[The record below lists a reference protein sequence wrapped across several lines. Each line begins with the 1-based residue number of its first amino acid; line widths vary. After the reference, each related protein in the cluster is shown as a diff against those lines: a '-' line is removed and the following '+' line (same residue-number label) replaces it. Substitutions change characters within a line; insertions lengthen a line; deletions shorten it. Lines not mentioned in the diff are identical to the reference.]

1 MYKLV
6 VNNGE
11 GSDSVDIEVTVV
23 SSPSQPVGPLTVQ
36 DVTGSSCHIMW
47 KVPTDDGGDS
57 ISHYLMEKKD
67 SRNNIWQSIGK
78 CLTTHMDITDL
89 QLGLDYLFRVKAVN
103 GEGESAGLQTG
114 DMITAKDPFRA
125 PSAPTNIRSTEVGS
139 RWVKLA
145 WNKPSSDG
153 GANINNYIIERR
165 DPLTKT
171 FIKVTETLT

>member
-1 MYKLV
+1 
-6 VNNGE
+6 
-11 GSDSVDIEVTVV
+11 
-23 SSPSQPVGPLTVQ
+23 
-36 DVTGSSCHIMW
+36 
-47 KVPTDDGGDS
+47 
-57 ISHYLMEKKD
+57 
-67 SRNNIWQSIGK
+67 
-78 CLTTHMDITDL
+78 MDITDL

-103 GEGESAGLQTG
+103 GEGESAALQTG

-153 GANINNYIIERR
+153 GATINNYIIERK

-171 FIKVTETLT
+171 FIKVTETLTGQTEVTVSGLKEHSINQFRVRAANKSGMSDASQATSD